1 MKKVLIIASLLV
13 ATVGVLAQG
22 TINFATKVT
31 ASGIAALATD
41 ISGGGAGVL
50 IGSAY
55 LGQLYAG
62 ATADSLAPIAG
73 TAVAFKVSI
82 STGAGLGWLS
92 GGAVSTPFAPATG
105 GYFQV
110 RAWLAS
116 SGASYE
122 AALAANGVTGFS
134 NIIHLTALGDP
145 NAVPVP
151 GFPVDMVGLTSFTV
165 QGVPEP
171 STLVLGVLGASLF
184 LLRRR
189 S

>member
-22 TINFATKVT
+22 SVNFATKT
-31 ASGIAALATD
+31 GSGVAGFCTDVSPGVNAL
-41 ISGGGAGVL
+41 V
-50 IGSAY
+50 GSAY

-62 ATADSLAPIAG
+62 ATADSLAPVG
-73 TAVAFKVSI
+73 TAVAFKNSVA
-82 STGAGLGWLS
+82 TGAGLGWLA
-92 GGAVSTPFAPATG
+92 GGEVDLASLSPTTG

-110 RAWLAS
+110 RAWLAA
-116 SGASYE
+116 SGATYE
-122 AALAANGVTGFS
+122 AALASNGVKGVS
-134 NIIHLTALGDP
+134 NVFQLTTLGDP
-145 NAVPVP
+145 NAKPP
-151 GFPVDMVGLTSFTV
+151 GLPVDLIGLQAFTV
-165 QGVPEP
+165 TGVPEP